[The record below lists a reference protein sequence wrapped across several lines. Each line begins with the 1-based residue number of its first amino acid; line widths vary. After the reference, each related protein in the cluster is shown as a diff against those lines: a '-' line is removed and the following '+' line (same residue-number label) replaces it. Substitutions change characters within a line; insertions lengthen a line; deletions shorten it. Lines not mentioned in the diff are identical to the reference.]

1 MFAGRPLGNLIAT
14 LPHPLQESFRVSFY
28 SCECNLQG
36 EPMSLRLLGSLLL
49 LTVFAAFRLPMASAG
64 RQEGEPPSNEAL
76 WEYNVVRF
84 DPSRCA
90 NEEVFTA
97 TLNTMGLKGWELV
110 SYERLTPVFPNA
122 EGNILMRP
130 AATGA
135 GRDVTPQLA
144 DSFQGTITMRVARP
158 EIPYCRVLFKRPK
171 PVKS

>member
-1 MFAGRPLGNLIAT
+1 
-14 LPHPLQESFRVSFY
+14 
-28 SCECNLQG
+28 
-36 EPMSLRLLGSLLL
+36 MSLRILGCLLL
-49 LTVFAAFRLPMASAG
+49 LTLFTAFKTPITSAG
-64 RQEGEPPSNEAL
+64 RQETETQASEGL
-76 WEYNVVRF
+76 WEYNVVRL
-84 DPSRCA
+84 DPSRCT

-144 DSFQGTITMRVARP
+144 DSFQGTITMRMAQSPADRT
-158 EIPYCRVLFKRPK
+158 YCRVLFKRPK
-171 PVKS
+171 PVKPQTEQQTR

>member
-1 MFAGRPLGNLIAT
+1 
-14 LPHPLQESFRVSFY
+14 
-28 SCECNLQG
+28 
-36 EPMSLRLLGSLLL
+36 MSLRILGSLLL
-49 LTVFAAFRLPMASAG
+49 LALFAAFRSPITSAG
-64 RQEGEPPSNEAL
+64 RQEAEAPFDGRN

-84 DPSRCA
+84 DPSRCG
-90 NEEVFTA
+90 NEELFTS
-97 TLNTMGLKGWELV
+97 TLNAMGLKGWELV

-144 DSFQGTITMRVARP
+144 DSFQGTITMRLARP

>member
-1 MFAGRPLGNLIAT
+1 
-14 LPHPLQESFRVSFY
+14 
-28 SCECNLQG
+28 
-36 EPMSLRLLGSLLL
+36 MSLRILGSLLL
-49 LTVFAAFRLPMASAG
+49 LTLFAAFKTPITTAG
-64 RQEGEPPSNEAL
+64 RQETETQSTDSL

-144 DSFQGTITMRVARP
+144 DSFQGTITMRMAQSDR
-158 EIPYCRVLFKRPK
+158 PYCRVLFKRPM
-171 PVKS
+171 PVKR